1 MAQQHFDEENHISYP
16 TFLFVILL
24 SFVLGAQ
31 LGAWHV
37 HKHCTCKIPVNTTHH
52 EGVWYGR
59 T

>member
-37 HKHCTCKIPVNTTHH
+37 HKHCTCKIH
-52 EGVWYGR
+52 EVVQNGH

>member
-1 MAQQHFDEENHISYP
+1 MAQQHFEEENNISYA

-37 HKHCTCKIPVNTTHH
+37 HKHCTCKISASEVIHGHT
-52 EGVWYGR
+52 
-59 T
+59 